1 MVRGFVLGR
10 EGEEA
15 KQFVEFLV
23 LCGKPRTLNLGERE
37 RERERERE
45 KQRETELE
53 NSRIFVSP
61 AGSVLMVEEKE
72 GP

>member
-1 MVRGFVLGR
+1 LGR

-15 KQFVEFLV
+15 KEFVEFLV

-37 RERERERE
+37 RERERE
-45 KQRETELE
+45 TELE

-61 AGSVLMVEEKE
+61 AGSLLMVEEKE